1 MFYHVA
7 SRVTQLNP
15 QQVAVN
21 LRQNVAGGLHITLMS
36 YKLFIPGP
44 IAVSDKTLRAMAQ
57 PMIGH
62 RSTDF
67 VALYNSIQPDLQAL
81 FYTKDPVYLSTSSA
95 WGVMEGALRNVC
107 QKKVLNCM
115 NGAFS
120 DKWNDVALRIGKQ
133 ATALKFDWGQP
144 VDPEAVRKELATG
157 AYDCVTIIHN
167 ETSTGT
173 MSDINALAAVLR
185 EFPDVVSIID
195 TVSSF
200 TVVPIKKDELG
211 IDIIITGSQKALAM
225 PPGLALITVSK
236 KALDRAAKATDRGYY
251 FDLIEFQKNH
261 ENGMTPSTPAIA
273 LIYALKSKLEDIKAE
288 GIDARYARHARLNK
302 KVQEFIFSKGFK
314 LFPKEGFGSVALNC
328 FANTQN
334 IDLGALNKIL
344 KSEHKL
350 VIDGGYGKLKGKT
363 FRISN
368 MGDETD
374 ETIDALIKSLDAAL
388 AKTPKAAA

>member
-1 MFYHVA
+1 
-7 SRVTQLNP
+7 
-15 QQVAVN
+15 
-21 LRQNVAGGLHITLMS
+21 MS

-44 IAVSDKTLRAMAQ
+44 IAVSEKTLQAMAK

-67 VALYNSIQPDLQAL
+67 VALYQSIQPDLQAL

-95 WGVMEGALRNVC
+95 WGIMEGALRNVC
-107 QKKVLNCM
+107 KKKVLNCM

-120 DKWNDVALRIGKQ
+120 DKWNDVALRIGRQ

-144 VDPEAVRKELATG
+144 VDPEAVRRELATG
-157 AYDCVTIIHN
+157 AYDAITLIHN
-167 ETSTGT
+167 ETSCGC
-173 MSDINALAAVLR
+173 MSDLPALMAVIR
-185 EFPDVVSIID
+185 QFPDVISIVD

-200 TVVPIKKDELG
+200 SAMPIKKDELG
-211 IDIIITGSQKALAM
+211 IDIFITGSQKALAM
-225 PPGLALITVSK
+225 PPGLALVSVSK
-236 KALDRAAKATDRGYY
+236 RALDRAATIADRGYY
-251 FDLIEFQKNH
+251 FDLVEFQKNH

-288 GIDARYARHARLNK
+288 GAEVRYARHARLNK
-302 KVQEFIFSKGFK
+302 AVRDFIIGKGFK
-314 LFPKEGFGSVALNC
+314 LFPKEGYGSVSLNC
-328 FANTQN
+328 FANTLN
-334 IDLGALNKIL
+334 IDLAALNKTL
-344 KSEHKL
+344 KSKHKL

-374 ETIDALIKSLDAAL
+374 ETIAALIKSLDAAL
-388 AKTPKAAA
+388 AETPKLPAA